1 MDQQYIDDLTKEKR
15 VAWGVPIFIRLW
27 LSGLCQSQAAQSW
40 TIAQLAIVFE
50 VTQAYLFREE
60 SHTATS
66 LAQELK
72 LPIQTVSRTV
82 RDLRKMGLITQIEA
96 SDDARKKILQPAH
109 EFFERDAMVSLAQS
123 FCSQWY
129 HGWDELDKA
138 HGAEWYF
145 PMSRCSNN
153 VAKMGIDEFK
163 LLAKNE

>member
-1 MDQQYIDDLTKEKR
+1 MDQQYIDDLGKEKR
-15 VAWGVPIFIRLW
+15 VAWGLPIFIRLW

-60 SHTATS
+60 PHTATS
-66 LAQELK
+66 LARELK

-109 EFFERDAMVSLAQS
+109 ESFERDAMVSLAHS
-123 FCSQWY
+123 FCSQWF

-138 HGAEWYF
+138 RGAEWYF

-153 VAKMGIDEFK
+153 VAKKGIDEFK